1 MLAQYRK
8 RGNLK
13 ICDLHI
19 LCKDHLFE
27 KHSPILQKTLKLK
40 LKVTKTVYL
49 GKPELDMNCLSST
62 GADKFFS
69 RRPTFRA
76 RKKRWSK
83 PKSTSNRDTTKNIA
97 FCYLLAKQDLQ
108 LSF

>member
-1 MLAQYRK
+1 MLVQYRK
-8 RGNLK
+8 RDNLK
-13 ICDLHI
+13 ICDLRI

-76 RKKRWSK
+76 RKKGDQNQRVRPIETQLK
-83 PKSTSNRDTTKNIA
+83 T
-97 FCYLLAKQDLQ
+97 LL
-108 LSF
+108 FVIY